1 MHTHVNRNNW
11 RWNLK
16 VSAFSRYSFSF
27 YYWLIRFWVLL
38 FALGLHICNCHLSDA
53 AVPGWSD
60 ISSSSFLGWW
70 SSLPGGQNRHKQ
82 RAPSDVAVTI
92 AGLLWSPWYGCDCN
106 SILHLHCNF
115 CIIYKRYE
123 FPCAAA
129 QLWTESIIKRIPCTH
144 KHLLG
149 WALVLSFLCQ
159 LAPLLRSAF
168 AYLPEF
174 GIIICY

>member
-115 CIIYKRYE
+115 CIIYSARNDTN
-123 FPCAAA
+123 FPAPQPSCGPN
-129 QLWTESIIKRIPCTH
+129 QL
-144 KHLLG
+144 LN
-149 WALVLSFLCQ
+149 AFL
-159 LAPLLRSAF
+159 AHTNIFSGGR
-168 AYLPEF
+168 
-174 GIIICY
+174 